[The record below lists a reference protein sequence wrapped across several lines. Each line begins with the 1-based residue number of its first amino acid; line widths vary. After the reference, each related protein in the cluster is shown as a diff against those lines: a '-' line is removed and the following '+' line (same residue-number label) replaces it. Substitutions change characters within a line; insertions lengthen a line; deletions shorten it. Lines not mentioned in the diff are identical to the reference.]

1 MIHFFAAIYEY
12 PWIAFFVA
20 IFVLI
25 MMDKFTTILMLQIEL
40 IEKRN
45 ERLCGKKISE

>member
-20 IFVLI
+20 IFILAMADKII
-25 MMDKFTTILMLQIEL
+25 MMLSLQITL
-40 IEKRN
+40 IERRN
-45 ERLCGKKISE
+45 QRLCDKKTSE